1 MPDHDSVESRLVQLR
16 SNISDL
22 GHAIDLYKAK
32 TGAALG
38 AGVFFLLLAVGA
50 AYDLIVDKGKAWLA
64 LGIERATLVLIAAGL
79 ALAALILLGIAVVRV
94 KHRDGGLDKQL
105 DEMEQEYADLLERT
119 DRDS

>member
-38 AGVFFLLLAVGA
+38 AGVFLLLLAAGA
-50 AYDLIVDKGKAWLA
+50 AYDLITDTGKAWLA
-64 LGIERATLVLIAAGL
+64 LGIARDTLVLIAVGF
-79 ALAALILLGIAVVRV
+79 ALAALILLGFALVRV
-94 KHRDGGLDKQL
+94 KRRDADLDKQL
-105 DEMEQEYADLLERT
+105 DEMEQEYADLLERAG
-119 DRDS
+119 RNS

>member
-1 MPDHDSVESRLVQLR
+1 
-16 SNISDL
+16 
-22 GHAIDLYKAK
+22 
-32 TGAALG
+32 
-38 AGVFFLLLAVGA
+38 
-50 AYDLIVDKGKAWLA
+50 
-64 LGIERATLVLIAAGL
+64 VLIAAGL